1 MHELLT
7 SEADINKERHAPHRY
22 HTTMMASARSE
33 VWREIPIVWRA
44 ITRLARR
51 RSIRSVA
58 TTGRVSRLS
67 GL

>member
-33 VWREIPIVWRA
+33 VWREIPIFG
-44 ITRLARR
+44 AR
-51 RSIRSVA
+51 SQDLPPA
-58 TTGRVSRLS
+58 FD
-67 GL
+67 